1 MGSLITIGNVNTAM
15 AYPAKSKAVPP
26 VLTNRKASTRY
37 ICSTLTDEGFSF
49 FAMTIY
55 LCPIPITLDGVD
67 DKNRKDCLLKI

>member
-37 ICSTLTDEGFSF
+37 ICSTLTDEDFPF
-49 FAMTIY
+49 
-55 LCPIPITLDGVD
+55 
-67 DKNRKDCLLKI
+67 LL